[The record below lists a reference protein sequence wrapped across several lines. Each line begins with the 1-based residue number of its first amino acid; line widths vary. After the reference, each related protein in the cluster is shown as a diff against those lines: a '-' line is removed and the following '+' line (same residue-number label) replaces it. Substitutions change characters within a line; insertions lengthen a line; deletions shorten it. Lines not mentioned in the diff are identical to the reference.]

1 LIAYIFNVGFLGYSM
16 KQLLIVAMSLV
27 ILNACMVV
35 PPGQAKGCGY
45 GPGNSESAPGQVK
58 KNCP

>member
-1 LIAYIFNVGFLGYSM
+1 M

>member
-1 LIAYIFNVGFLGYSM
+1 M
-16 KQLLIVAMSLV
+16 KQLLVVVMSLV
-27 ILNACMVV
+27 MLSACVVVQPV

-58 KNCP
+58 KNCR